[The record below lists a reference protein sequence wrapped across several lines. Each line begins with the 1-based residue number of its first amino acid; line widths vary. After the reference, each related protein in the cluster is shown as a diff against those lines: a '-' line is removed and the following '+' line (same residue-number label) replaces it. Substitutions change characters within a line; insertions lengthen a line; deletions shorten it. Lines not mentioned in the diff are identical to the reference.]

1 MEQWRITPGHESTVQ
16 TFLENLGTRD
26 REKDQYGCCV
36 QSFPESL
43 TFNGDDLHSELM
55 NHYTPTTM
63 NLLRLEMNKDYYF
76 EEYPNLDEMV
86 IEVRSLFV
94 YYIKAMKE
102 KPYQFGNTV
111 EFFVL
116 LFRYNVLFT
125 NYKSHGLHHTLKE
138 LTCLL
143 LDTLY
148 EHSALPLF
156 LIFCE
161 FYPEMV
167 TANYFPICR
176 RLSADSVNQ
185 QVAFIQTNFDY
196 LSLFIKHQAKWK
208 PFFDFLFTSL
218 LV

>member
-1 MEQWRITPGHESTVQ
+1 MEQWRITPGHESKVQ

-26 REKDQYGCCV
+26 REHDQYGCCV
-36 QSFPESL
+36 KSFSG
-43 TFNGDDLHSELM
+43 NVNDLHNELM
-55 NHYTPTTM
+55 SYYTPTTM

-76 EEYPNLDEMV
+76 EEYPELDELV

-94 YYIKAMKE
+94 YYIQGMKE
-102 KPYQFGNTV
+102 KPFDFAKTV
-111 EFFVL
+111 EFFVML
-116 LFRYNVLFT
+116 YRYHVLFT
-125 NYKSHGLHHTLKE
+125 NYKTHGMHNILKE

-156 LIFCE
+156 LFFCE

-167 TANYFPICR
+167 TDNYFPVCKP
-176 RLSADSVNQ
+176 LSANSVNE
-185 QVAFIQTNFDY
+185 QVAFIQTNLDY
-196 LSLFIKHQAKWK
+196 LSLYIKHRAKWEL
-208 PFFDFLFTSL
+208 FFDFLFNSL